1 MESTLETFIGANQ
14 KLMDCYAKVPDED
27 YKKLSPVDQDLLCI
41 NEQTQVKT
49 ILESGQM
56 DFKNILKER
65 IEILDQKQAV
75 TKDTP
80 ISEVTNIY
88 KQGIKKRL
96 DKIDA
101 ADQSALETQIKIQ
114 YKVAQYQR
122 EMQIIL
128 EDKPQKN

>member
-14 KLMDCYAKVPDED
+14 KLMDCYAKVPVED

-96 DKIDA
+96 DKIDE
-101 ADQSALETQIKIQ
+101 ADQRALETQIKIQ
-114 YKVAQYQR
+114 NKVAQY
-122 EMQIIL
+122 
-128 EDKPQKN
+128 